1 MCIEDSYTLRTEMN
15 EFKKF
20 AVGHLGMNSLAL
32 DDYMQVQSSY
42 ISPTIIEER
51 PMNVAQM
58 DVFSR
63 LMMDRIIFLGTQI
76 NDYTA
81 NVIQAQLLF
90 LDSSEPGKDIS
101 IYINSPGGSVYAGY
115 GIYDT
120 MQFIESD
127 VSTICTGMAASMA
140 SVLLVAGTKG
150 KRFALPHSRV
160 MIHQP
165 LGGMQGQASDLE
177 IAAREILK
185 VKEEL
190 YTILSKHSGQPYEA
204 IQRDSDRDYWMT
216 APEAKAYGMVDEIL
230 TRTQRTQKHTRVDG
244 QED

>member
-1 MCIEDSYTLRTEMN
+1 MN

-20 AVGHLGMNSLAL
+20 AVGHLGMNALAL
-32 DDYMQVQSSY
+32 EDYMQVQSSY

-101 IYINSPGGSVYAGY
+101 IYINSPGGAVYAGY

-120 MQFIESD
+120 MQYISCD
-127 VSTICTGMAASMA
+127 VSTICTGVAASMA
-140 SVLLVAGTKG
+140 SILLAAGAKG

-165 LGGMQGQASDLE
+165 LGGMQGQASDME
-177 IAAREILK
+177 IAAREVIK
-185 VKEEL
+185 VKKEL
-190 YTILSKHSGQPYEA
+190 NTILSTHSGQSFET
-204 IQRDSDRDYWMT
+204 IERDSDRDYWMN
-216 APEAKAYGMVDEIL
+216 AYEAKDYGMIDKVLIREAE
-230 TRTQRTQKHTRVDG
+230 K
-244 QED
+244 

>member
-1 MCIEDSYTLRTEMN
+1 MLNKDFE
-15 EFKKF
+15 KF
-20 AVGHLGMNSLAL
+20 AVGHVGLNRTVLN
-32 DDYMQVQSSY
+32 DYISAQAGY

-51 PMNVAQM
+51 QLNVAQM

-76 NDYTA
+76 DDYTA
-81 NVIQAQLLF
+81 NVIQAQLLY

-101 IYINSPGGSVYAGY
+101 IYINSPGGSVYAGL

-120 MQFIESD
+120 MQYIGCD

-140 SVLLVAGTKG
+140 SVLLVSGTKG

-165 LGGMQGQASDLE
+165 LGGIQGQASDLE
-177 IAAREILK
+177 IATKQIIK
-185 VKEEL
+185 VKDEL
-190 YTILSKHSGQPYEA
+190 YKIISDHSGKSMEQVA
-204 IQRDSDRDYWMT
+204 KDSDRDYWMT
-216 APEAKAYGMVDEIL
+216 SEESLAYGMIDKIL
-230 TRTQRTQKHTRVDG
+230 TPNKKHG
-244 QED
+244 K